1 MNTYTKNMAW
11 IYKRSEGKLDDS
23 IYCNFHFQLLHIC
36 FLKSSDFT
44 TCMKTCSP
52 SMRCRLKLVMR
63 ESWFVLMKNITKLKR
78 SLLQKFSQYLC
89 HMLSLTVFQN
99 FQFSLKEWCTCF
111 RMFVTFL
118 CSQIEMSI
126 HFLFI
131 MSENCYN
138 HEVTFTCVQR

>member
-52 SMRCRLKLVMR
+52 SMRCRLKLHGDEGKLVCFD
-63 ESWFVLMKNITKLKR
+63 EKHYKIKEEFVAEIFSVPLSYAFSHGISKLSIFSKR
-78 SLLQKFSQYLC
+78 MVHLLQDVCDIFMFIDRNVYSLLIYY
-89 HMLSLTVFQN
+89 V
-99 FQFSLKEWCTCF
+99 
-111 RMFVTFL
+111 
-118 CSQIEMSI
+118 
-126 HFLFI
+126 
-131 MSENCYN
+131 
-138 HEVTFTCVQR
+138 